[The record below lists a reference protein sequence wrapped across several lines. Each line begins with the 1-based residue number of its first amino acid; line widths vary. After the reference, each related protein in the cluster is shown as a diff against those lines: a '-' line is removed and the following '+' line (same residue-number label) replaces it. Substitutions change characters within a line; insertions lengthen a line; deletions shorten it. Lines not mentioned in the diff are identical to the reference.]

1 MGSYSAARP
10 HLSSHQFHKAVVL
23 FILVGK
29 VPDSAD
35 LFLPFAP
42 LLLLLPPY
50 FLLLPLLLPLL
61 LQLPRPQ
68 MLLPYHLL
76 CCRA

>member
-1 MGSYSAARP
+1 MWSYSAACP

-42 LLLLLPPY
+42 FLLLLSPY
-50 FLLLPLLLPLL
+50 FLLLPLL
-61 LQLPRPQ
+61 LQLPRP
-68 MLLPYHLL
+68 
-76 CCRA
+76 